1 MSEFINWKDR
11 HFLSKVLPF
20 AFWLCLFVVMVLA
33 LVPPSPQLP
42 TTGWDKTNH
51 FAAFAV
57 LCVLGL
63 SAYPLRTVM
72 VLFGLLSYGG
82 LIEALQSLTPDR
94 AAEWLDW
101 FADVVGILI
110 GLAMVLSIRRF
121 AAFREKK

>member
-1 MSEFINWKDR
+1 MSDFINLKDR

-20 AFWLCLFVVMVLA
+20 AFWFCLLVVMVLA

-63 SAYPLRTVM
+63 SAYPLRIATV
-72 VLFGLLSYGG
+72 LLGLLSYGG

-101 FADVVGILI
+101 FADTVGIVI
-110 GLAMVLSIRRF
+110 GLTMVLLQRRF
-121 AAFREKK
+121 LVFSKKT